1 MPDHAVTATASE
13 VSEFLELHRACS
25 KARPWARRCATLAEA
40 WDSCT
45 VPDWLIWARK
55 QAGFEDVQ
63 ALRIWACWCVRQAA
77 HLMTAP
83 ESRQALD
90 TAVRFV
96 EGAATTDELAKAA
109 EKAKPLGEASWPTP
123 AEVWAAK
130 AAAELAALR
139 PAAAARAAAEALA
152 WASEAHSA
160 WPAARLAQVDMLRE
174 LIHPQCKGGQAPM
187 PMG

>member
-1 MPDHAVTATASE
+1 MTDPGGRTMSNSATAISGSE
-13 VSEFLELHRACS
+13 VAEFLEHHRACS
-25 KARPWARRCATLAEA
+25 KARPWAGRCASLAEA

-90 TAVRFV
+90 TAERFV
-96 EGAATTDELAKAA
+96 EGRATTDELTKAA
-109 EKAKPLGEASWPTP
+109 E
-123 AEVWAAK
+123 
-130 AAAELAALR
+130 
-139 PAAAARAAAEALA
+139 
-152 WASEAHSA
+152 
-160 WPAARLAQVDMLRE
+160 
-174 LIHPQCKGGQAPM
+174 
-187 PMG
+187 